1 MADFVV
7 EYSQKPAQDNEPHK
21 EEWWTLQV
29 DGASRSSG
37 SGVGLLLQSQPREQL
52 EQSNRLGFPASNNEV
67 EYEAILSG
75 LNLALALAVS
85 KLRIYSDSQLVVR
98 HVQEEYGAK
107 DKRMARYLT
116 KVRDTLQRLGEST
129 IEKIPRT
136 DNVRA
141 DALAGIVASLPIKDV
156 ILLPIY
162 VQTVPSIREVPT
174 CSTIKE
180 SQEDG
185 QEWTEVIA
193 QYLRTSS
200 LPDEPKQ
207 AHKIRVQAARFTLI
221 EEHLYKRSFTGPYL
235 KCLDRSKAGYV
246 LAKLH
251 EGVCG
256 NHSRGRSLA
265 HRAHSQGYYW
275 STMKKDVATYIKKCD
290 KCQRHAPIPHVPSET
305 LKPISSPW
313 PFAQ

>member
-1 MADFVV
+1 M
-7 EYSQKPAQDNEPHK
+7 
-21 EEWWTLQV
+21 QV

-37 SGVGLLLQSQPREQL
+37 SEIGLLLQSPTKEQL

-75 LNLALALAVS
+75 LNLALALVVS
-85 KLRIYSDSQLVVR
+85 KLRIYSNSQLVVR

-116 KVRDTLQRLGEST
+116 KVRDTLQQLGKST

-162 VQTVPSIREVPT
+162 VQTVPFIKEAPT
-174 CSTIKE
+174 CSTIKG
-180 SQEDG
+180 SQKDG
-185 QEWTEVIA
+185 QEWKEVIA
-193 QYLRTSS
+193 RYLRTGS

-221 EEHLYKRSFTGPYL
+221 GEHLYKRSFTGPYL
-235 KCLDRSKAGYV
+235 RCLDRSEA
-246 LAKLH
+246 
-251 EGVCG
+251 
-256 NHSRGRSLA
+256 
-265 HRAHSQGYYW
+265 
-275 STMKKDVATYIKKCD
+275 
-290 KCQRHAPIPHVPSET
+290 
-305 LKPISSPW
+305 
-313 PFAQ
+313 